1 MIGAN
6 RAVRIQA
13 KSHFDAVGRAPT
25 VRRLLGNVPE
35 VEANQYLILREAFLA
50 VLGTSERVIRD
61 GASWVPALFAGQ
73 HEILRVKFSAAGRK
87 KGGDRGRRSAMK
99 ISFTAPPDLLE
110 ALRETGE
117 LRAATVKRLVA
128 RRGERR
134 KVAFN
139 LPVSHEDDLA
149 EGVAMALLLQ
159 ARL

>member
-1 MIGAN
+1 MQEYHHPCLVHPKKFDYIPDYNTLSGPNPEDSEVFSAHY
-6 RAVRIQA
+6 RT
-13 KSHFDAVGRAPT
+13 HFSDRWIRDET
-25 VRRLLGNVPE
+25 
-35 VEANQYLILREAFLA
+35 
-50 VLGTSERVIRD
+50 RVTRD
-61 GASWVPALFAGQ
+61 GASWVPALVTGQ

-87 KGGDRGRRSAMK
+87 KGAGRGRKSAMK

-117 LRAATVKRLVA
+117 LRAATVRRLVA